1 MATQSTARNYV
12 NKPLYG
18 IIYLSG
24 RDPLDLEQR
33 INKMAKAKVKTATPK
48 DAKAE
53 LAKSAI
59 VKEFVNKYEYIES
72 KERATVE
79 ELSPIFRKVANEMYL
94 AVKVNK
100 IWKSGRALADA
111 MNKHHSVVQRYIN
124 AGEWLSTRT
133 DEQLAKDGFFA
144 YQAKTQLRKMKSA
157 QAKTASAKVVKSA
170 KGKSTKSKAT
180 CTHGTIDG
188 VTTLL
193 KTIAKTEKDVAKL
206 KVLRGLIAEVIV
218 IIDGKMITT
227 PKGKALQNLVKA

>member
-1 MATQSTARNYV
+1 
-12 NKPLYG
+12 
-18 IIYLSG
+18 
-24 RDPLDLEQR
+24 
-33 INKMAKAKVKTATPK
+33 MAKAKAKTATPK

-157 QAKTASAKVVKSA
+157 EVKTASAKVVKSA
-170 KGKSTKSKAT
+170 KGKRAKSSKAT
-180 CTHGTIDG
+180 PCNHGTIDG